1 MAPRGTDISLTASPS
16 QIGSTG
22 GQTTLSG
29 QLTSGGGPLADSKV
43 VLGAEIRKAPTNWR
57 PVPGGQLT
65 TAANGRFSRAGVN
78 VNQDTDYR
86 AVFGGTEGY
95 VSSTSPLAQVD
106 AQTTI
111 TVGAGPK
118 TVQFGRN
125 VTFTGVVLPNETG
138 EVRLTIVRGATTVRT
153 TTAQLTNNRFT
164 MVYKPNATG
173 NYRVTAA
180 FGSGPDDADTNDTT
194 TFSVRQMRQ
203 SAAR

>member
-1 MAPRGTDISLTASPS
+1 M
-16 QIGSTG
+16 
-22 GQTTLSG
+22 
-29 QLTSGGGPLADSKV
+29 
-43 VLGAEIRKAPTNWR
+43 
-57 PVPGGQLT
+57 
-65 TAANGRFSRAGVN
+65 
-78 VNQDTDYR
+78 
-86 AVFGGTEGY
+86 FGGTQEY
-95 VSSTSPLAQVD
+95 LSSTSPLAQVD

-111 TVGAGPK
+111 TVDASPK

-180 FGSGPDDADTNDTT
+180 FGSGPDDADTNDTA
-194 TFSVRQMRQ
+194 TFSVRQ
-203 SAAR
+203 